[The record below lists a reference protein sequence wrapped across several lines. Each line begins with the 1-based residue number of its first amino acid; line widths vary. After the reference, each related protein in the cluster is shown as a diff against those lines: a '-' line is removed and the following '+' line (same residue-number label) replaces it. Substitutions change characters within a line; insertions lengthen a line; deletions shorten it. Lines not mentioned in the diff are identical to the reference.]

1 MILLIPTALQR
12 QVAPRLDLAPD
23 ILHIGH
29 FITLGFLAAPTALF
43 AHVVQ
48 RIVAVLRGQQLQF
61 VIGMHVG
68 FVARADLAG
77 DQRQVG
83 TGDSYQV
90 AAGFQFRTL
99 LGDVVELGGGFGAA
113 FFAF

>member
-1 MILLIPTALQR
+1 
-12 QVAPRLDLAPD
+12 
-23 ILHIGH
+23 
-29 FITLGFLAAPTALF
+29 
-43 AHVVQ
+43 
-48 RIVAVLRGQQLQF
+48 
-61 VIGMHVG
+61 MHVG

-113 FFAF
+113 FFCLLSSRVVRWRRRPGSGFRRL

>member
-1 MILLIPTALQR
+1 
-12 QVAPRLDLAPD
+12 
-23 ILHIGH
+23 
-29 FITLGFLAAPTALF
+29 
-43 AHVVQ
+43 
-48 RIVAVLRGQQLQF
+48 
-61 VIGMHVG
+61 MHVG

-113 FFAF
+113 FFLPFE